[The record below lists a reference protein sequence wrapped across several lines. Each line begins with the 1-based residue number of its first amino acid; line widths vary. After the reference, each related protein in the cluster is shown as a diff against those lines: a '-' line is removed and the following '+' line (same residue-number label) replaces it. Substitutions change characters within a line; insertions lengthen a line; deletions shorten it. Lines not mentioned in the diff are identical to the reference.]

1 MEFTLKGAMNE
12 EKRAEK
18 EIEYTVIAG
27 IIWAFITFLSLAYSF
42 AIQGFYPVFIVSE
55 LGVGIPFLVGKLL
68 SEFYKESDA

>member
-1 MEFTLKGAMNE
+1 MEFILKGAMNE
-12 EKRAEK
+12 ELKKEK

-27 IIWAFITFLSLAYSF
+27 IVWAFFTLYFLAISF
-42 AIQGFYPVFIVSE
+42 AVQGFYPVFIVSE